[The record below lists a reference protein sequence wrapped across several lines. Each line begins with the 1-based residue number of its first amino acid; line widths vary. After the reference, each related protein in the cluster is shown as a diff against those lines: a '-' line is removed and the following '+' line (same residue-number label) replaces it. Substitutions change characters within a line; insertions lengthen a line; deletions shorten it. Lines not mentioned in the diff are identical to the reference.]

1 MCVCG
6 VFFIDMYS
14 LVWERKQ
21 NLYSIVCGSCPYHKL
36 SKTYTYTVVFE
47 SRLIR
52 TDHTRPVQ
60 FHRREV
66 YWGWGRTKGNDKD
79 EERKGWRSG
88 GLWCNHFQ
96 VKVGS
101 RSGRHW
107 ECMVITMATNAWV
120 PVSYGWCHCHHWIQR
135 WHSTVKL
142 VPECKASSWCQHTS
156 HLILINLRIL
166 SSKEQ

>member
-1 MCVCG
+1 MWGHGCKQKSQLHVTADKHTLC
-6 VFFIDMYS
+6 S
-14 LVWERKQ
+14 L
-21 NLYSIVCGSCPYHKL
+21 G
-36 SKTYTYTVVFE
+36 KTRVLGKEFANSQVLWE
-47 SRLIR
+47 SRLIQ
-52 TDHTRPVQ
+52 TDHSRPVQ

-79 EERKGWRSG
+79 EERKGWTSG